1 MIIKIK
7 LLVAILFL
15 VTTSAINA
23 QYKESDLQ
31 GKVWKAIDGYFA
43 KPVADCYMT
52 FSKSKVVIDT
62 KEKDSDVM
70 MRKTICNVY
79 LSDQR
84 TKDFDST
91 LVGKDSEGKFIV
103 MGKERVYKGKMVT
116 ETSVAEILSIDDSTL
131 LLKFAPNADTTILK
145 AQKLY

>member
-1 MIIKIK
+1 MKYI
-7 LLVAILFL
+7 FL
-15 VTTSAINA
+15 VTIFLSSLCSINA

-31 GKVWKAIDGYFA
+31 GHVWKAIKGYFA
-43 KPVADCYMT
+43 ESVADCYMT